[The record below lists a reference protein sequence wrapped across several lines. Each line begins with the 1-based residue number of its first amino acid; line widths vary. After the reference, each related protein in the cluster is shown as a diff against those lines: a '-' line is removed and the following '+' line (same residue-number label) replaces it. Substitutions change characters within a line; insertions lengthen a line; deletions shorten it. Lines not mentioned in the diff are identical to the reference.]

1 MNNNSKPIFLD
12 SDGKPVSPW
21 EIYRDIV
28 KQKTDK
34 PYIRIVSCKVYPVN
48 KKAVDDVAK
57 IYEVIDA
64 LELSKKICIYQPKHG
79 APSIIIID
87 GKKFDEGWSFEH
99 MVRILAGKYS
109 KNINREEKCDY
120 PDKCEVHVYQSD
132 VYRRI
137 GSVDNSRLKT
147 KDITAEEW
155 SKLSHGGKFKHFW
168 NVILSPNDELMEC
181 KYSIV
186 KLTIPDEWW
195 DNLTEIPDSFWY
207 RYVFTEEQKTRY
219 LKKFNYNP
227 EEYEKYMEEIY
238 SDDDDF

>member
-1 MNNNSKPIFLD
+1 MDNNDSKPIFLG

-34 PYIRIVSCKVYPVN
+34 PYVRISSGKIYPVN
-48 KKAVDDVAK
+48 KKAVDDVTK

-64 LELSKKICIYQPKHG
+64 LELSKKICIYQPKYG
-79 APSIIIID
+79 APSVIIID
-87 GKKFDEGWSFEH
+87 GRKFDEGWSFEH
-99 MVRILAGKYS
+99 MVRILAGKYN

-120 PDKCEVHVYQSD
+120 PDRCEVHVYQSD

-137 GSVDNSRLKT
+137 GSSVDNSRLKT

-168 NVILSPNDELMEC
+168 NVILSPNDELMEY

-195 DNLTEIPDSFWY
+195 DNLTEKPHMLWY
-207 RYVFTEEQKTRY
+207 KYVFTEDQKTKY
-219 LKKFNYNP
+219 LKKFDNP
-227 EEYEKYMEEIY
+227 EYDEDE
-238 SDDDDF
+238 DDDF